1 MRINGEVETEVVAVQ
16 IDEFRDES
24 VGQPDLAGND
34 PEGIFA
40 GEQLAVTTPL
50 LYVAWWAV
58 SVAVSEPR
66 RLSLCA

>member
-1 MRINGEVETEVVAVQ
+1 MRINEVVAAEVVAVQ

-34 PEGIFA
+34 PEGTFA

-58 SVAVSEPR
+58 NEPR
-66 RLSLCA
+66 RPSLCA

>member
-1 MRINGEVETEVVAVQ
+1 MRINEVVETEVVAAVQ
-16 IDEFRDES
+16 MDEFRDES

-40 GEQLAVTTPL
+40 GERLAATTLL

-58 SVAVSEPR
+58 SEPR
-66 RLSLCA
+66 RPSLCA